1 MKDAAV
7 RGVTENKLWTDERD
21 LDMKGGTACRRTY
34 LVVDSQI
41 ASRTTFLHFEST
53 SNMRATIEI
62 EVGGEGQPAASWTLL
77 DMHETAKSE
86 IDSRLLRKIRHRLSL
101 LISFL
106 SHYFSF
112 SPSFL
117 SPRPAQLSMF
127 FSIFCPIS
135 SSQFRLRHVGQA
147 QCYTCRPFLPSMTAQ
162 CRSAVHALIK
172 NADYMQQEGQPHC
185 LKCTTPLTTQRLS
198 PTSLSLYVMHRIL
211 LRGSEPVN
219 GI

>member
-53 SNMRATIEI
+53 SNMRATIDI

-117 SPRPAQLSMF
+117 SPHPAQLSMF

-147 QCYTCRPFLPSMTAQ
+147 QCYIYLSPISPKHD
-162 CRSAVHALIK
+162 RSAVHALIK
-172 NADYMQQEGQPHC
+172 NADYMQ
-185 LKCTTPLTTQRLS
+185 
-198 PTSLSLYVMHRIL
+198 
-211 LRGSEPVN
+211 
-219 GI
+219 